1 MPPYTHQQRYIN
13 EDKIDPNTDNFTIF
27 AILYF
32 YNFILVID
40 TTVQN
45 NVNEISLHF
54 KRMRLIFMNY
64 SV

>member
-1 MPPYTHQQRYIN
+1 MV
-13 EDKIDPNTDNFTIF
+13 F

-32 YNFILVID
+32 YNFTLVID

-45 NVNEISLHF
+45 NDNEISLHF
-54 KRMRLIFMNY
+54 KSMRFIFMNY